1 MEIGQETTEVLFD
14 LSPLDAGNSFIVGGL
29 GGSTEEI
36 KEEEKEKEKK
46 TPKKET
52 VEEPSPSREP
62 QEEEEEEEGDDNSDE
77 DNDSDFNDIDE
88 EDDDDDDDEG
98 YEGYSGPALLA
109 KNFIKEGLLPSDLK
123 VGKEMTAKELS
134 DAIKGHYIDGS
145 VLERELKLKESGL
158 DDETIEYA
166 KFLAAG
172 GNPGTIKSHSIY
184 TQLAEVELD
193 DNEEQ
198 KTSYLRYYLTD
209 KGIDENYIENIID
222 KAIIDDTLDD
232 EIGKAKEYF
241 GEKSKTV
248 IAEEKKR
255 IQKEKEE
262 KERIQRE
269 NEDKLKSIINSG
281 KIGNVALSK
290 EEAKQFENDFFLAS
304 EIWKEKDGTTHK
316 VTKYRKRMLELQ
328 DDPEKTLELVYYIL
342 NGTKKVKQSIKQE
355 VTEDFLSAL
364 DGKTVASNNKNK
376 KRGSKTPWIGSLDTT
391 RLL

>member
-1 MEIGQETTEVLFD
+1 MDIGQEKTEVLFD
-14 LSPLDAGNSFIVGGL
+14 LSPLDAGNNFIVGGL
-29 GGSTEEI
+29 GGSTEDT
-36 KEEEKEKEKK
+36 KEEEKEKEEKPNKK
-46 TPKKET
+46 GAEPDPNFSGESP
-52 VEEPSPSREP
+52 EEDA
-62 QEEEEEEEGDDNSDE
+62 EGEDDDESDDDAE
-77 DNDSDFNDIDE
+77 SDFSNIDEEDE
-88 EDDDDDDDEG
+88 EDDDEGG
-98 YEGYSGPALLA
+98 YEDYSGPALLA

-123 VGKEMTAKELS
+123 VGKEMTAKELA
-134 DAIKGHYIDGS
+134 DAIKGHYVDGS
-145 VLERELKLKESGL
+145 VLERELKLKEAGL
-158 DDETIEYA
+158 DDDTIEYA

-172 GNPGTIKSHSIY
+172 GNPGTVKSHSIY

-232 EIGKAKEYF
+232 EIEKAKGYF
-241 GEKSKTV
+241 SEKSKTV
-248 IAEEKKR
+248 IAEEKKK

-262 KERIQRE
+262 KERTQKE
-269 NEDKLKSIINSG
+269 NEDKLKNIINSG

-290 EEAKQFENDFFLAS
+290 DEAKQFEKDFFLAS
-304 EIWKEKDGTTHK
+304 EIWKDKDGTTHK